1 MQTTKPL
8 IELTPLAKAK
18 LLEAMKE
25 RNKENALL
33 KIGVARVGGCACSP
47 EYQYFLSLRDSPELE
62 DVVEEVD
69 GLRLAADKADVE
81 FLRGAKLDY
90 VESPEA
96 SGFSI
101 ENPNVIEG
109 SCGCGGH

>member
-1 MQTTKPL
+1 MQTVKPL
-8 IELTPLAKAK
+8 IEVTPVAKAK
-18 LLEAMKE
+18 LVEAMKE
-25 RNKENALL
+25 KNKEGALL
-33 KIGVARVGGCACSP
+33 RIGVARVGGCACSP
-47 EYQYFLSLRDSPELE
+47 EYQYFLSLRDAPEVE

-69 GLRLAADKADVE
+69 GIKLAADRADAE

-90 VESPEA
+90 VESPEV

-101 ENPNVIEG
+101 DNPNVVEG